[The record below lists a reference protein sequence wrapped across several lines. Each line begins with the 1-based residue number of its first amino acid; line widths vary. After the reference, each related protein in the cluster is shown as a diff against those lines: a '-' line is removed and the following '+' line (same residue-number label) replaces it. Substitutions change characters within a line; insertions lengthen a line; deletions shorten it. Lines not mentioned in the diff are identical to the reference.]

1 MNLSAYDPLT
11 LCAIG
16 AVIAYLIGSLS
27 FAVIVSRLFGLDDPR
42 SYGSGNPGATNVLRS
57 GNKAAAILTLVF
69 DALKGYV
76 PVVIAQRMG
85 LSELVV
91 TVVGLG
97 AFIGHLWPVFFK
109 FEGGKGV
116 ATAAGVLLGFAPAL
130 GGSVLLVWVT
140 MAAVFR
146 YSSLAALTA
155 ALSAPVIQAWGKGVA
170 TAAGVLLGF
179 SGALGGLVLLVWLMM
194 AVVFRYSSL
203 ASLAAAVAAP
213 IVQIVGWGFGPLSIG
228 VIVMSLLLIWRH
240 EANIRKL
247 LAGQESK
254 LGQKAKS

>member
-1 MNLSAYDPLT
+1 MNLSSMDPKL
-11 LCAIG
+11 LAALG

-27 FAVIVSRLFGLDDPR
+27 FAVIVSRLFGLADPR

-57 GNKAAAILTLVF
+57 GNKAAAVLTLVF
-69 DALKGYV
+69 DALKGYI
-76 PVVIAQRMG
+76 PVVIAQHMS
-85 LSELVV
+85 LDIV
-91 TVVGLG
+91 TITAVGLG

-130 GGSVLLVWVT
+130 GGLVLLVWLA
-140 MAAVFR
+140 MAVVFR

-155 ALSAPVIQAWGKGVA
+155 SI
-170 TAAGVLLGF
+170 
-179 SGALGGLVLLVWLMM
+179 
-194 AVVFRYSSL
+194 
-203 ASLAAAVAAP
+203 AAP
-213 IVQIVGWGFGPLSIG
+213 IIQFQGWGFSVMTVG
-228 VIVMSLLLIWRH
+228 VIVMSALLIWRH

-254 LGQKAKS
+254 LGQKAAPPAGQ